1 MIVSLGS
8 GASQTFIFVAAM
20 LGGMA
25 VYNLTRT
32 REAAGD
38 ARTRR
43 VRGRLLKRSARLTES
58 VGGSGR

>member
-8 GASQTFIFVAAM
+8 GASQSFIFVAAM

-32 REAAGD
+32 AKPLAMPQPAA
-38 ARTRR
+38 
-43 VRGRLLKRSARLTES
+43 SAADS
-58 VGGSGR
+58 